1 MLFVVAQVRVLLSS
15 LKKRRHH
22 APCGE
27 RCPRL
32 GLIATFYLSKD
43 TALPWCLQYASP
55 SKLGSGF
62 IVAT

>member
-1 MLFVVAQVRVLLSS
+1 MPQAGNDV
-15 LKKRRHH
+15 
-22 APCGE
+22 
-27 RCPRL
+27 PRL